1 MVDIQ
6 VQERKYSAQE
16 LIEVRKL
23 LQQAE
28 LYGEKNNPSGTTP
41 TSNPL
46 YGPYQDGSAR
56 YGTFSYPGIRP
67 DMFSAFLRPR
77 SLASYVGVRPS
88 LITNEKIGIMTGVT
102 GGAGSNPA
110 DFCGTAPTAGQLKRC
125 VQNYIWG
132 KMYWKTQVNN
142 LAEAGEYIDTA
153 DLNKRILNLQQNPN
167 PLIPD
172 IMARLDI
179 SNRNGALLANELFTL
194 GAEIERNLELVL
206 VRGNS
211 TLAPAAT
218 QRGWIKE
225 FNGLERQITT
235 GRVDLDTQIAC
246 PGADS
251 QVITWGTG
259 IEGTVGG
266 RTFPQVIVDTMFGLE
281 DIAEQVG
288 LGGTRWIIVMPMRMF
303 RALTY
308 VYACEYWT
316 SRCQGSAGNP
326 SYTDAMEVRRLQL
339 DMMNGRYLLIDGK
352 PVEVVF
358 TDGILETRAGGSVY
372 TASEMFFLPVEWNGM
387 KLLNLVYKQMDNGDV
402 REFGNFAQQFA
413 PVGINNGM
421 YLVTTNFQNF
431 CYEHL
436 VAAKMRLIADAPFL
450 AANISTISYTY
461 QAPFRSAYPSD
472 TISHVDGGATVWDGN
487 YTVS

>member
-1 MVDIQ
+1 MDIQ
-6 VQERKYSAQE
+6 ISDRKYTAKE
-16 LIEVRKL
+16 LIEIRGL

-28 LYGEKNNPSGTTP
+28 LYGQKNNPSGTTP
-41 TSNPL
+41 TSNPP

-67 DMFSAFLRPR
+67 DMFSAFSRPR
-77 SLASYVGVRPS
+77 SLASHIGVRPS

-142 LAEAGEYIDTA
+142 IAEAGEYIDTA
-153 DLNKRILNLQQNPN
+153 DVEKRILNLQQNPN
-167 PLIPD
+167 PFIPD

-179 SNRNGALLANELFTL
+179 SKRDGALLAAELFTL

-206 VRGNS
+206 TRGNS

-218 QRGWIKE
+218 TRGFIKE
-225 FNGLERQITT
+225 FNGLERQVTT

-246 PGADS
+246 PAADS

-259 IEGTVGG
+259 IEGTVSG
-266 RTFPQVIVDTMFGLE
+266 RTFPQVIVDTMFGME
-281 DIAEQVG
+281 DIAEQAG
-288 LGGTRWIIVMPMRMF
+288 FGGTRWIIVMPMRMF

-358 TDGILETRAGGSVY
+358 TDGILETRASGSIY

-387 KLLNLVYKQMDNGDV
+387 SLLNLQFKKMDNGDAM
-402 REFGNFAQQFA
+402 EFANFAGMWRPMA
-413 PVGINNGM
+413 LNNGM
-421 YLVTTNFQNF
+421 FLVSTNWQNF
-431 CYEHL
+431 CAEHL
-436 VAAKMRLIADAPFL
+436 FAAKLRLIQDAPFL
-450 AANISTISYTY
+450 AAQISTIQYTY
-461 QAPFRSAYPSD
+461 SAPFRSAYPSD
-472 TISHVDGGATVWDGN
+472 TISHVDGGSTLWDGN